1 MKPLCFGSHPVD
13 SYKSPPTIT
22 VALGSFLVSWE
33 ISRDFSSSN
42 NCFGELSAV
51 LTSIEWAGYLSY
63 YQSRNP
69 HLNPGSVLVDVF
81 FAKWLPL
88 AERYVVFG
96 HIFLWHSIMAELWLW
111 WMICMTADCVRL
123 SVWVSRTLNDV
134 FVALRLGFVPASPQ
148 PSCSL
153 QSMHTLVCSCH
164 DCSFWIPVFHKVERE

>member
-33 ISRDFSSSN
+33 ISSRDFSSSN
-42 NCFGELSAV
+42 NCFGELSAGLLQNERV
-51 LTSIEWAGYLSY
+51 IF
-63 YQSRNP
+63 RIINP
-69 HLNPGSVLVDVF
+69 EIRIWIPVQFWLRFF